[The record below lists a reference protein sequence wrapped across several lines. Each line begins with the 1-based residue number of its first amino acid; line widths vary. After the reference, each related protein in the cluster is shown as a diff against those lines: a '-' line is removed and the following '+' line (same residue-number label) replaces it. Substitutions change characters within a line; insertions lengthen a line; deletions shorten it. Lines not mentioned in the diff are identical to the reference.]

1 MLQQLTLVVLLLDIF
16 GVLAHAVDVKEST
29 IVEDEAYIG
38 DIVLQDTGAR
48 RSGSLTVLNAHGDF
62 CAGQKE
68 ATEHAPPGYWCRSPQ
83 K

>member
-1 MLQQLTLVVLLLDIF
+1 MR
-16 GVLAHAVDVKEST
+16 HM
-29 IVEDEAYIG
+29 

-68 ATEHAPPGYWCRSPQ
+68 ATGDTHAPQVFGAGDLN
-83 K
+83 

>member
-1 MLQQLTLVVLLLDIF
+1 MR
-16 GVLAHAVDVKEST
+16 HM
-29 IVEDEAYIG
+29 

-68 ATEHAPPGYWCRSPQ
+68 AMGYAPRVIGAGEVN
-83 K
+83 

>member
-1 MLQQLTLVVLLLDIF
+1 M
-16 GVLAHAVDVKEST
+16 
-29 IVEDEAYIG
+29 

-68 ATEHAPPGYWCRSPQ
+68 ATEHAPPGLLVPQ
-83 K
+83 PAEVN

>member
-1 MLQQLTLVVLLLDIF
+1 M
-16 GVLAHAVDVKEST
+16 
-29 IVEDEAYIG
+29 

-68 ATEHAPPGYWCRSPQ
+68 AMGHAPRLIGAAEVN
-83 K
+83 

>member
-1 MLQQLTLVVLLLDIF
+1 M
-16 GVLAHAVDVKEST
+16 
-29 IVEDEAYIG
+29 

-68 ATEHAPPGYWCRSPQ
+68 ATEHTPPPPGYWCRRSELVVDCETNPEDCAEGLAAVIQ
-83 K
+83 